1 MLLPDTYA
9 KHIAM
14 LAGAEIILAT
24 FRRKLLDME
33 QQYQKQV
40 EASEAAGFLQDY
52 TEQLK
57 KRQQRLAMKVDA
69 LTHFIERSNRILT
82 KQTTML
88 ASLKDIAQRRN

>member
-57 KRQQRLAMKVDA
+57 QRQQRLAMKVDA

-82 KQTTML
+82 NQTTML